1 MNLIKTRG
9 TRKERGKK
17 EGGQREDRENEKKKR
32 RWRKKKGEQ
41 CFQKDLRL

>member
-17 EGGQREDRENEKKKR
+17 EGGQREREEEKKMEEKKR
-32 RWRKKKGEQ
+32 RAVFPKRFEVVS
-41 CFQKDLRL
+41 L